1 MEVVPAA
8 SRAGRDRLSELPDCL
23 LHSVLSSLRSRQVVQ
38 SSLLSRRWRH
48 LWRSVPCLDV
58 DQRDFLSDEPEPE
71 ASAYK
76 APDVRLH
83 SKVREER
90 LDRERE
96 IKRQRSF
103 EDFAD
108 AMLLFNGVSPLDAC
122 RLHVAHRDHR
132 TGLHRWIRR
141 GLARHPAELH
151 VAYDCRSNNDD
162 LLLPFDFRPKVYD
175 AYDYDCRSNNDDDLL
190 FPFDLAFGYASALPI
205 TGRLRRLHLSGLKLS
220 QKFAGE
226 LRSECPVLEDLK
238 LVNCRYDVDYRFG
251 GSVAPRIASSSLKRL
266 HIEGSYYSYY
276 SLRQLDVLAL
286 PALVSMSLDKI
297 FQLDI
302 QDYALPSLAVASIAD
317 PDKYACKYRFLK
329 SLRKARVLELRS
341 FTTAVS
347 ESRPNFIFV
356 LLLPVIL
363 MIS

>member
-1 MEVVPAA
+1 MEVVPTA

-71 ASAYK
+71 ASAYN

-83 SKVREER
+83 SNVREER
-90 LDRERE
+90 LDRE

-132 TGLHRWIRR
+132 TGLHRWIRH

-151 VAYDCRSNNDD
+151 VAYDCGSNN
-162 LLLPFDFRPKVYD
+162 
-175 AYDYDCRSNNDDDLL
+175 DDLL
-190 FPFDLAFGYASALPI
+190 FPFDLAPEVYCAYDCRSNNDDLMFPFDLASGGASALPI
-205 TGRLRRLHLSGLKLS
+205 TDRLRRLHLSGLNLS
-220 QKFAGE
+220 QKFADE

-238 LVNCRYDVDYRFG
+238 LVNCRYDYSRLRF
-251 GSVAPRIASSSLKRL
+251 
-266 HIEGSYYSYY
+266 Y
-276 SLRQLDVLAL
+276 
-286 PALVSMSLDKI
+286 
-297 FQLDI
+297 
-302 QDYALPSLAVASIAD
+302 
-317 PDKYACKYRFLK
+317 
-329 SLRKARVLELRS
+329 
-341 FTTAVS
+341 
-347 ESRPNFIFV
+347 
-356 LLLPVIL
+356 
-363 MIS
+363 

>member
-141 GLARHPAELH
+141 GLARHPA
-151 VAYDCRSNNDD
+151 
-162 LLLPFDFRPKVYD
+162 
-175 AYDYDCRSNNDDDLL
+175 
-190 FPFDLAFGYASALPI
+190 
-205 TGRLRRLHLSGLKLS
+205 
-220 QKFAGE
+220 
-226 LRSECPVLEDLK
+226 
-238 LVNCRYDVDYRFG
+238 
-251 GSVAPRIASSSLKRL
+251 
-266 HIEGSYYSYY
+266 
-276 SLRQLDVLAL
+276 
-286 PALVSMSLDKI
+286 
-297 FQLDI
+297 
-302 QDYALPSLAVASIAD
+302 
-317 PDKYACKYRFLK
+317 
-329 SLRKARVLELRS
+329 
-341 FTTAVS
+341 
-347 ESRPNFIFV
+347 
-356 LLLPVIL
+356 
-363 MIS
+363 